1 MSGEKMFPTD
11 TAFTHPEESIW
22 VMERNMMQLRHAR
35 WHKQRCPL
43 VELIQEAPKPDQGL
57 LPNRLEITGFCENS

>member
-1 MSGEKMFPTD
+1 MSGGKNVPPQQ
-11 TAFTHPEESIW
+11 FTHPEESIW

-43 VELIQEAPKPDQGL
+43 VELIQEAPKSDQGL
-57 LPNRLEITGFCENS
+57 LHNRLENTVFCENS